1 MRTNTRQLVMIAVF
15 GALWGFIEMS
25 LGGVLKTANVPLS
38 GTVLASIGLVVL
50 CAGRQFVPIRGAT
63 LFTGV
68 IAMLLKLL
76 SLATRLVSLFLY
88 FPDVALVH
96 GFS

>member
-1 MRTNTRQLVMIAVF
+1 MPAEYSIACPFFVSVF
-15 GALWGFIEMS
+15 
-25 LGGVLKTANVPLS
+25 LGGGHQMVSHK
-38 GTVLASIGLVVL
+38 LALPFRL
-50 CAGRQFVPIRGAT
+50 
-63 LFTGV
+63 
-68 IAMLLKLL
+68 LLKLL